1 MALLGGSN
9 FLRNANPVGAIDD
22 FRTVFRQAGRNRWR
36 FAALAAAATIAVFSV
51 MVQEGAKGPPRPP
64 KIIYITSFEPG
75 RSDAQI
81 AAENRENQKLND
93 AIRAEQAK
101 RDEEVRQIYV
111 KLGRMSGMDV
121 DAIEARAKA
130 EREAEEAARRGMQ
143 VSAAPSPAA
152 K

>member
-1 MALLGGSN
+1 MPLVPSSKTLKN
-9 FLRNANPVGAIDD
+9 INPVGAIAD
-22 FRTVFRQAGRNRWR
+22 FRTVFQQAGKNRWL
-36 FAALAAAATIAVFSV
+36 FVAMAAVTTLTVFSV
-51 MVQEGAKGPPRPP
+51 MFQEGGHGAPRPP

-81 AAENRENQKLND
+81 AAENKQNQIEKD
-93 AIRAEQAK
+93 ALAAEQAR

-121 DAIEARAKA
+121 DAIEAQAKA
-130 EREAEEAARRGMQ
+130 DRAAEEAARRGMQ
-143 VSAAPSPAA
+143 IPPPPA